1 MPRKLFTNHKSLP
14 ELNTLLKRNAF
25 SLVYISNPISAY
37 FIISELTTEKDHFHV
52 LPCFN

>member
-1 MPRKLFTNHKSLP
+1 MVYKPQTLARTKY
-14 ELNTLLKRNAF
+14 LLKRNAF

-37 FIISELTTEKDHFHV
+37 FIISELTTEKHHFHV